1 MVYIYFFLFRLVGVH
16 DKKSISFHNNSKSIA
31 YGYGVCVPPVKKKKN
46 RKSDNT
52 QITLS
57 KLLIDKYLM

>member
-1 MVYIYFFLFRLVGVH
+1 MT
-16 DKKSISFHNNSKSIA
+16 KKSISFHNNSKSIA
-31 YGYGVCVPPVKKKKN
+31 YGYGVCVPPVKKKN

>member
-16 DKKSISFHNNSKSIA
+16 DKKSMSFHNNSKSIA
-31 YGYGVCVPPVKKKKN
+31 YGYGVCVPPVKKN